1 MLGRAAWIRSAGEG
15 SLPEGS
21 AHRGLRGAVSPR
33 DRHMG
38 FAAFTMKSLGVAW
51 CATNGSLMD
60 STPMLLFFT
69 LLDFADMGTDVLF
82 VGVSAACNDEIQ
94 ERWTAAWA
102 DSGASFLEPCMGR
115 LTFGGVAA
123 VAFVFATYVPQVMAF
138 WSIFVPMCMDV
149 SGLWGLFQKVV
160 LKDEAKLA
168 LHCGH
173 LVAEAKVPPGEG
185 PGILGLVGLGLGA
198 SAAKLVPMAMNL
210 VKRVKEADLTVED
223 AVKVLVLGLPLLFAL
238 IVVAWVPA
246 KVYFSYVCESHMWN
260 LLGGCVETQATSLA
274 WSPTPFTPKEPP
286 MLMQKPC
293 VAGGGAEGKDPS
305 KAVNPD
311 EAVAMGAAIQAGV
324 LKGDVKDVLLLD
336 VTPLSL
342 GIETLGGVFTR
353 LITRNTPGP
362 QKERTIPTKKSQVFS
377 TAADNQTQDCLR
389 ADKMALQRGRWLSAL
404 LLVRLC
410 ASEVPFK
417 VPFQVVR
424 PTANHSSM
432 LPVPEGLARL
442 AQHPSSISIVSVV
455 GPFHSGKSFL
465 LNALLGDTQVFSVG
479 RKTSPET
486 MGIWMCRTE
495 WKARDGS
502 EVWLMDSEGF
512 FGPGVAESYDAKIF
526 TIATLLGGH
535 LVYNT
540 VKIIDQQ
547 AVNLLEMLAR
557 RAQLFRT
564 RTSTEPANLDTPEF
578 LSVRSFPPL
587 TWVVE
592 DFVQEFPEAHAYASD
607 PATAWLRSYLSY
619 ANDTS
624 GEEVHILSKL
634 YSDVKVKTLFL
645 PATSKPELQDLSK
658 LQWSQLTSEFKKE
671 LGELKTHIL
680 GSLHA
685 RSFEGEPMTG
695 RTLERSLRFIVQG
708 LQRGMFHELPSLWTT
723 WTQQLVKREGVWN
736 AKLSLCMLIL
746 LMRQVAEMSLQDAD
760 TWFSSL
766 MSSIDQSEDPIPL
779 RDFND
784 KVEEARTRSV
794 QFYMELLRDFDV
806 SPDIP
811 ELRKRMAVHFQHK
824 LLLYHER
831 VQRWT
836 NEAIVK
842 EKESFG
848 RSLTERE
855 LPFDPDLFRKTGE
868 EGIRKTVAGFSTKL
882 QVFAARGQNPVHG
895 KAATMPA
902 FAQDP
907 ASQLSVDLHTM
918 LGARELENEREILQ
932 HFKAAVAAAD
942 EAVDREL
949 KLVGNKLLGKSQ
961 LKELQSIVQS
971 RCWQAFD
978 NKLAGHK
985 WMKLLSHH
993 KTHKALVQTET
1004 YENRMTRFTAANDQ
1018 RLSAH
1023 FRAALERC
1031 VSSYKTRKTNL
1042 AMPSSEADLAAEH
1055 RQLAA
1060 SIREMLDEQGR
1071 ELQDTDAHRG
1081 ALRSLESVLDEGF
1094 VHIKQK
1100 NIELWKVHSD
1110 EATRCALKENQ
1121 AAEKNCRMSQS
1132 MQNQVFEDW
1141 YNKVGIK
1148 VFQGEREM
1156 AADNQMLGFDLVGI
1170 PPAPRGVPQIEVAFD
1185 IDANGIVNVSASDK
1199 GTGKKQAI
1207 TIRSSGGLSD
1217 SEVERMVQEAEQM
1230 READQ
1235 RKKDTVQAKN
1245 EAETLAYQAEKQQ
1258 TDLKDK
1264 MSTADAD
1271 ELKKL
1276 TEDLRACLANDDA
1289 DLDDVKQKTKELQE
1303 KVWKVTQQAYQ
1314 QGSASE
1320 ESSSKPE
1327 EEEKKEEKEKK

>member
-1 MLGRAAWIRSAGEG
+1 MV
-15 SLPEGS
+15 
-21 AHRGLRGAVSPR
+21 LRG
-33 DRHMG
+33 G
-38 FAAFTMKSLGVAW
+38 
-51 CATNGSLMD
+51 
-60 STPMLLFFT
+60 
-69 LLDFADMGTDVLF
+69 
-82 VGVSAACNDEIQ
+82 
-94 ERWTAAWA
+94 
-102 DSGASFLEPCMGR
+102 
-115 LTFGGVAA
+115 
-123 VAFVFATYVPQVMAF
+123 
-138 WSIFVPMCMDV
+138 
-149 SGLWGLFQKVV
+149 
-160 LKDEAKLA
+160 
-168 LHCGH
+168 
-173 LVAEAKVPPGEG
+173 
-185 PGILGLVGLGLGA
+185 
-198 SAAKLVPMAMNL
+198 
-210 VKRVKEADLTVED
+210 
-223 AVKVLVLGLPLLFAL
+223 
-238 IVVAWVPA
+238 
-246 KVYFSYVCESHMWN
+246 
-260 LLGGCVETQATSLA
+260 
-274 WSPTPFTPKEPP
+274 
-286 MLMQKPC
+286 
-293 VAGGGAEGKDPS
+293 
-305 KAVNPD
+305 
-311 EAVAMGAAIQAGV
+311 
-324 LKGDVKDVLLLD
+324 
-336 VTPLSL
+336 
-342 GIETLGGVFTR
+342 
-353 LITRNTPGP
+353 
-362 QKERTIPTKKSQVFS
+362 
-377 TAADNQTQDCLR
+377 
-389 ADKMALQRGRWLSAL
+389 GRWLSAFL
-404 LLVRLC
+404 LLRLC
-410 ASEVPFK
+410 SSEVPFK

-442 AQHPSSISIVSVV
+442 AQHPSSISVVSVV

-495 WKARDGS
+495 WKANDGS

-564 RTSTEPANLDTPEF
+564 RTSTEQANLDTPEF

-592 DFVQEFPEAHAYASD
+592 DFVQELPEVHVHSSD

-658 LQWSQLTSEFKKE
+658 LQWSQLTPEFKKE
-671 LGELKTHIL
+671 LGELKKHVL

-723 WTQQLVKREGVWN
+723 WTQ
-736 AKLSLCMLIL
+736 
-746 LMRQVAEMSLQDAD
+746 QVAEMSLQDAD

-842 EKESFG
+842 AKEGFG
-848 RSLTERE
+848 RSLAERE

-868 EGIRKTVAGFSTKL
+868 EGIRKTVADFSTRL

-895 KAATMPA
+895 KAASMPA

-907 ASQLSVDLHTM
+907 GSQLSVDLHTM

-932 HFKAAVAAAD
+932 HFKAAVASAD

-961 LKELQSIVQS
+961 LKDLQSIVQS

-978 NKLAGHK
+978 DKLAGHK

-1031 VSSYKTRKTNL
+1031 VSSYKTRKSNL
-1042 AMPSSEADLAAEH
+1042 AMPSSESDLAAEH

-1121 AAEKNCRMSQS
+1121 AAEKNCRYVCLFTRVPMVHKANSRKHLLQCLSRSSTGTRMSQS

-1141 YNKVGIK
+1141 YNKDLAHDVATVWTNFYLFLGTPIIGILVLCFVSGCGRSFRQPPQPPTSFYSNTQQAVVLLLEWHKLLRRFSSAVGIK

-1156 AADNQMLGFDLVGI
+1156 AADNQMLGQ
-1170 PPAPRGVPQIEVAFD
+1170 PRGQEMMPKAAISSAVETALVAFD

-1199 GTGKKQAI
+1199 GTGKKQA
-1207 TIRSSGGLSD
+1207 GPYLG
-1217 SEVERMVQEAEQM
+1217 
-1230 READQ
+1230 
-1235 RKKDTVQAKN
+1235 AKN
-1245 EAETLAYQAEKQQ
+1245 EAETLAYQAHDCQFI
-1258 TDLKDK
+1258 
-1264 MSTADAD
+1264 A
-1271 ELKKL
+1271 
-1276 TEDLRACLANDDA
+1276 
-1289 DLDDVKQKTKELQE
+1289 
-1303 KVWKVTQQAYQ
+1303 
-1314 QGSASE
+1314 
-1320 ESSSKPE
+1320 
-1327 EEEKKEEKEKK
+1327 

>member
-1 MLGRAAWIRSAGEG
+1 
-15 SLPEGS
+15 
-21 AHRGLRGAVSPR
+21 
-33 DRHMG
+33 
-38 FAAFTMKSLGVAW
+38 
-51 CATNGSLMD
+51 
-60 STPMLLFFT
+60 
-69 LLDFADMGTDVLF
+69 
-82 VGVSAACNDEIQ
+82 
-94 ERWTAAWA
+94 
-102 DSGASFLEPCMGR
+102 
-115 LTFGGVAA
+115 
-123 VAFVFATYVPQVMAF
+123 
-138 WSIFVPMCMDV
+138 
-149 SGLWGLFQKVV
+149 
-160 LKDEAKLA
+160 
-168 LHCGH
+168 
-173 LVAEAKVPPGEG
+173 
-185 PGILGLVGLGLGA
+185 
-198 SAAKLVPMAMNL
+198 
-210 VKRVKEADLTVED
+210 
-223 AVKVLVLGLPLLFAL
+223 
-238 IVVAWVPA
+238 
-246 KVYFSYVCESHMWN
+246 
-260 LLGGCVETQATSLA
+260 
-274 WSPTPFTPKEPP
+274 
-286 MLMQKPC
+286 
-293 VAGGGAEGKDPS
+293 
-305 KAVNPD
+305 
-311 EAVAMGAAIQAGV
+311 
-324 LKGDVKDVLLLD
+324 
-336 VTPLSL
+336 
-342 GIETLGGVFTR
+342 
-353 LITRNTPGP
+353 
-362 QKERTIPTKKSQVFS
+362 
-377 TAADNQTQDCLR
+377 
-389 ADKMALQRGRWLSAL
+389 
-404 LLVRLC
+404 
-410 ASEVPFK
+410 
-417 VPFQVVR
+417 
-424 PTANHSSM
+424 
-432 LPVPEGLARL
+432 
-442 AQHPSSISIVSVV
+442 
-455 GPFHSGKSFL
+455 
-465 LNALLGDTQVFSVG
+465 
-479 RKTSPET
+479 
-486 MGIWMCRTE
+486 
-495 WKARDGS
+495 
-502 EVWLMDSEGF
+502 MDSEGF

-592 DFVQEFPEAHAYASD
+592 DFVQEFPEAHAYSSD

-624 GEEVHILSKL
+624 GDEVHILSKL

-658 LQWSQLTSEFKKE
+658 LQWSQLTPEFKKE
-671 LGELKTHIL
+671 LGELKTHVL
-680 GSLHA
+680 GSLQA

-723 WTQQLVKREGVWN
+723 WTQ
-736 AKLSLCMLIL
+736 
-746 LMRQVAEMSLQDAD
+746 QVAEMSLQDAD

-831 VQRWT
+831 IQRWT

-848 RSLTERE
+848 RSLTARE

-895 KAATMPA
+895 KAASMPA

-961 LKELQSIVQS
+961 LKELQSIVQL

-978 NKLAGHK
+978 DKLAGHK

-1042 AMPSSEADLAAEH
+1042 AMPSSESDLAAEH

-1121 AAEKNCRMSQS
+1121 AAEKHCRYVCLFTR
-1132 MQNQVFEDW
+1132 VFEDW
-1141 YNKVGIK
+1141 YNKDLAHDVATVWTNFYLFLGTPIIGILVLCFVSGCGRSFRQPQQPPTFYSNTPGPQYVPDPWRRHVGIK

-1156 AADNQMLGFDLVGI
+1156 AADNQMLGQFDLVGI

-1314 QGSASE
+1314 PRPPDNGEKHDPIRKHRLESGRRTGARKITLTPLTDPDAFARGWAKHPVARTGPRFTIGRAALSTNGSGDRKTWMDAAI
-1320 ESSSKPE
+1320 
-1327 EEEKKEEKEKK
+1327 KEKVWIPGPGAHATERSFYNSDNHEMDAKRCVEDARPDYSFSRATWEPALTQAEVKPKRNSFRYPKFDPWFTPGPGAHTQFTVFDNSIGSSNARSG

>member
-1 MLGRAAWIRSAGEG
+1 
-15 SLPEGS
+15 
-21 AHRGLRGAVSPR
+21 
-33 DRHMG
+33 
-38 FAAFTMKSLGVAW
+38 
-51 CATNGSLMD
+51 
-60 STPMLLFFT
+60 
-69 LLDFADMGTDVLF
+69 
-82 VGVSAACNDEIQ
+82 
-94 ERWTAAWA
+94 
-102 DSGASFLEPCMGR
+102 
-115 LTFGGVAA
+115 
-123 VAFVFATYVPQVMAF
+123 
-138 WSIFVPMCMDV
+138 
-149 SGLWGLFQKVV
+149 
-160 LKDEAKLA
+160 
-168 LHCGH
+168 
-173 LVAEAKVPPGEG
+173 
-185 PGILGLVGLGLGA
+185 
-198 SAAKLVPMAMNL
+198 
-210 VKRVKEADLTVED
+210 
-223 AVKVLVLGLPLLFAL
+223 
-238 IVVAWVPA
+238 
-246 KVYFSYVCESHMWN
+246 
-260 LLGGCVETQATSLA
+260 
-274 WSPTPFTPKEPP
+274 
-286 MLMQKPC
+286 
-293 VAGGGAEGKDPS
+293 
-305 KAVNPD
+305 
-311 EAVAMGAAIQAGV
+311 
-324 LKGDVKDVLLLD
+324 
-336 VTPLSL
+336 
-342 GIETLGGVFTR
+342 
-353 LITRNTPGP
+353 
-362 QKERTIPTKKSQVFS
+362 
-377 TAADNQTQDCLR
+377 
-389 ADKMALQRGRWLSAL
+389 MALQGGRWLSAF

-410 ASEVPFK
+410 TSEVPFK

-495 WKARDGS
+495 WKANDGS

-564 RTSTEPANLDTPEF
+564 RTSTEQANLDTPEF

-592 DFVQEFPEAHAYASD
+592 DFVQELPEAHVHSSD

-624 GEEVHILSKL
+624 GEEVQILSKL

-658 LQWSQLTSEFKKE
+658 LQWSQLTPEFKKE
-671 LGELKTHIL
+671 LGELKKHVL

-723 WTQQLVKREGVWN
+723 WTQ
-736 AKLSLCMLIL
+736 
-746 LMRQVAEMSLQDAD
+746 QVAEMSLQDAD

-842 EKESFG
+842 AKEGFG
-848 RSLTERE
+848 RSLAERE

-868 EGIRKTVAGFSTKL
+868 EGIRKTVADFSTRL

-895 KAATMPA
+895 KAASMPA

-932 HFKAAVAAAD
+932 HFKAAVASAD

-961 LKELQSIVQS
+961 LKDLQSIVQS

-978 NKLAGHK
+978 DKLAGHK

-1004 YENRMTRFTAANDQ
+1004 YEHRMARFTAANDQ

-1031 VSSYKTRKTNL
+1031 VSSYKTRKSNL
-1042 AMPSSEADLAAEH
+1042 AMPSSESDLAAEH

-1060 SIREMLDEQGR
+1060 SIRELLDGR

-1121 AAEKNCRMSQS
+1121 AAEKNCRYVCLFTRVPMVHKANSRKHLLQCLSRSSTGTRMSQS

-1141 YNKVGIK
+1141 YNKDLAHDVATVWTNFYLFLGTPIIGI
-1148 VFQGEREM
+1148 
-1156 AADNQMLGFDLVGI
+1156 LVLCFVSGCGRSFRQPQQ
-1170 PPAPRGVPQIEVAFD
+1170 PPTSFYSNTSPGPQYVPDPWRRHA
-1185 IDANGIVNVSASDK
+1185 
-1199 GTGKKQAI
+1199 
-1207 TIRSSGGLSD
+1207 
-1217 SEVERMVQEAEQM
+1217 
-1230 READQ
+1230 
-1235 RKKDTVQAKN
+1235 
-1245 EAETLAYQAEKQQ
+1245 
-1258 TDLKDK
+1258 
-1264 MSTADAD
+1264 
-1271 ELKKL
+1271 
-1276 TEDLRACLANDDA
+1276 
-1289 DLDDVKQKTKELQE
+1289 
-1303 KVWKVTQQAYQ
+1303 
-1314 QGSASE
+1314 
-1320 ESSSKPE
+1320 
-1327 EEEKKEEKEKK
+1327 